1 MNYGL
6 YLSASGVLTNLYR
19 QDVFANN
26 LANVQTT
33 GFKPDEPALTQ
44 RPIERIEDQLGMQFS
59 DRLLDQLGGGVFAGP
74 QTIDFAVGSFQPTG
88 NDLDVALPQR
98 DCFFAVQHTNEKTG
112 QTSVRLTRDGNFT
125 RNAQG
130 MLVNQ
135 SGQCVLDRDDQPIR
149 LPDQGDVAISGSGQV
164 TVDGDPVA
172 QLQVARV
179 ADLTQLHKAGANQFA
194 FDPRKTDPRSIEQN
208 PQVQTGVLESSAAD
222 PVKTLVK
229 MIGATRAA
237 TGSAQLMSYFDTLMD
252 RAVNTLG
259 RVA

>member
-33 GFKPDEPALTQ
+33 GFKPDQPALTQ
-44 RPIERIEDQLGMQFS
+44 RPIERIEDQLGMRFS

-74 QTIDFAVGSFQPTG
+74 QSIDFAVGSFQPTG

-98 DCFFAVQHTNEKTG
+98 DCFFAVQHTHEKTG

-125 RNAQG
+125 RNAEG
-130 MLVNQ
+130 LLVNQ
-135 SGQCVLDRDDQPIR
+135 SGQFVLDIDDQPIR
-149 LPDQGDVAISGSGQV
+149 LPDEGDVAISGSGQV
-164 TVDGDPVA
+164 TIDGEPLA

-179 ADLTQLHKAGANQFA
+179 ADLSQLHKAGANQFA
-194 FDPRKTDPRSIEQN
+194 FQGADPRRIEQS
-208 PQVQTGVLESSAAD
+208 PQVQTGALESSAAD
-222 PVKTLVK
+222 PVKTMVK
-229 MIGATRAA
+229 MIAATRAA